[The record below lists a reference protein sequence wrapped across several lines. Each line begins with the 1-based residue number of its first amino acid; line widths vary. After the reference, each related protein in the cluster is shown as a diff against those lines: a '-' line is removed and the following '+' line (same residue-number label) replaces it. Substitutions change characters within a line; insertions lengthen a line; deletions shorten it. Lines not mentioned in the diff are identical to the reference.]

1 MCWKSEK
8 LVKNEFFFCI
18 FLVQNDPMCSVD
30 YSVSQ
35 ITEGK
40 TQAEMLI
47 QSLSNILSM
56 LEKSSAFGFE
66 KQEDM
71 KSLASELKSAG
82 SHSFQKSGSKG
93 SLFQSSQYQDTF
105 VQVVEDLNTIGNK
118 WKGYAEYNDDLV
130 LEPLKMLKVSSKSIS
145 RKNVFIFP

>member
-1 MCWKSEK
+1 MA
-8 LVKNEFFFCI
+8 
-18 FLVQNDPMCSVD
+18 QNDPMCSVD

-105 VQVVEDLNTIGNK
+105 VKVVEDLNTIGNK

-130 LEPLKMLKVSSKSIS
+130 LEPLKMLKVSKINFTKKCFYFSVKLIPQ
-145 RKNVFIFP
+145 KQKFIFS

>member
-1 MCWKSEK
+1 
-8 LVKNEFFFCI
+8 
-18 FLVQNDPMCSVD
+18 MCSVE

-71 KSLASELKSAG
+71 KSIASELKSAG
-82 SHSFQKSGSKG
+82 SHSFQKSGSKI
-93 SLFQSSQYQDTF
+93 L
-105 VQVVEDLNTIGNK
+105 
-118 WKGYAEYNDDLV
+118 
-130 LEPLKMLKVSSKSIS
+130 
-145 RKNVFIFP
+145 

>member
-1 MCWKSEK
+1 MTHCA
-8 LVKNEFFFCI
+8 
-18 FLVQNDPMCSVD
+18 SVD

-130 LEPLKMLKVSSKSIS
+130 LEPLKMLKVSKSIS
-145 RKNVFIFP
+145 RKNVLIFP

>member
-1 MCWKSEK
+1 MP
-8 LVKNEFFFCI
+8 
-18 FLVQNDPMCSVD
+18 QNHPLCSVD

-82 SHSFQKSGSKG
+82 SHSFQKSGSKS
-93 SLFQSSQYQDTF
+93 SLFLSSQWT
-105 VQVVEDLNTIGNK
+105 VQQ
-118 WKGYAEYNDDLV
+118 
-130 LEPLKMLKVSSKSIS
+130 
-145 RKNVFIFP
+145 VFIN